1 MQVKS
6 SSQANNFSSAQL
18 LLKLLQKLKLL
29 SYILVWFPSIALYVL
44 STWLWCFAA
53 QTLLEVV
60 ENQDNVHL
68 ASDFG
73 SLPQDSTHDLLLE
86 DVLEEDEE
94 LLENQQ
100 ENGEGAE
107 AIGDDTTDLDLS
119 ATGTTRVNIT

>member
-1 MQVKS
+1 MGFGS
-6 SSQANNFSSAQL
+6 F
-18 LLKLLQKLKLL
+18 
-29 SYILVWFPSIALYVL
+29 
-44 STWLWCFAA
+44 TA

-73 SLPQDSTHDLLLE
+73 SLPQDLHDLLLQ

-94 LLENQQ
+94 LDNQ
-100 ENGEGAE
+100 EEIGAGAE

-119 ATGTTRVNIT
+119 ATGTTKNFNMCYRVSCEY